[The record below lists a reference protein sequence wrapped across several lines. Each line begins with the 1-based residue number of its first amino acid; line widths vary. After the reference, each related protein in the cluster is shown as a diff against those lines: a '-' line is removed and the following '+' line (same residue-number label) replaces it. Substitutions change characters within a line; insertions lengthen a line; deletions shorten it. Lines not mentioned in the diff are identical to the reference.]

1 MYYYTMYYVLYN
13 LSTTNTI
20 KESLEPPLGWP
31 GLHQPPGQAGGPPAE
46 GAGAPG
52 RQRARGVA
60 RTAEVHE
67 AAGLDTLHHEPGQ
80 ERLG

>member
-1 MYYYTMYYVLYN
+1 MV
-13 LSTTNTI
+13 S
-20 KESLEPPLGWP
+20 SLEPPLGWP

-80 ERLG
+80 ERLV